1 MAGRT
6 FIIAEAGVNHNGRL
20 DLARRLVEE
29 AARAGVDA
37 VKFQTFKA
45 EKLAAPSAG
54 KADYQTRT
62 TPEGQSQLEMLKN
75 LELDKAAHIEL
86 MDLCQEHGLVFLS
99 SPFDLE
105 SIDLLVELGLDTI
118 KIPSG
123 EITNLPY
130 LRKIG
135 ALGKQIILSTGMADL
150 HEIEAAL
157 NVLKTAGTDRK
168 NIAVLHCH
176 TEYPTAYED
185 VNLLSMDAIR
195 QTMGVRVGYSDH
207 TPGIEASLAAVAL
220 GAEIIEKHFTL
231 DRNLPGPDHK
241 ASLEPHELAALV
253 VGIRR
258 VEALLGDDLKKPTER
273 ELKNRAV
280 ARKSIVAAQPIR
292 KGESFTEE
300 NLTVKRP
307 GLGINP
313 MLWDDVISRIA
324 PRDFQPDEMIELSDM
339 TAMED
344 R

>member
-1 MAGRT
+1 MTNRT

-20 DLARRLVEE
+20 DLARKLVEE
-29 AARAGVDA
+29 AARAGADA

-54 KADYQTRT
+54 KAEYQNRT
-62 TPEGQSQLEMLKN
+62 TPQDQSQLEMLKK
-75 LELDKAAHIEL
+75 LELDKAAHLEL
-86 MDLCQEHGLVFLS
+86 MDLCQKNNIDFLS
-99 SPFDLE
+99 SPFDLD
-105 SIDLLVELGLDTI
+105 SIDLLDELGLDTI
-118 KIPSG
+118 KVPSG

-135 ALGKQIILSTGMADL
+135 ALKRKVILSTGMADL

-157 NVLKTAGTDRK
+157 SVLKTAGTDRK
-168 NIAVLHCH
+168 NIVVLHCH
-176 TEYPTAYED
+176 TEYPTAHED
-185 VNLLSMDAIR
+185 VNLLAMDAMR
-195 QTMGVRVGYSDH
+195 QTLGVRVGYSDH
-207 TPGIEASLAAVAL
+207 TLGLEASLAAVAL
-220 GAEIIEKHFTL
+220 GAEVIEKHFTL
-231 DRNLPGPDHK
+231 DRKMPGPDHS
-241 ASLEPHELAALV
+241 ASLEPNELAELV

-258 VEALLGDDLKKPTER
+258 VEALLGDGEKRPTDR

-280 ARKSIVAAQPIR
+280 ARKSIVAAQSIQ
-292 KGESFTEE
+292 KGEPFTEK

-313 MLWDDVISRIA
+313 MLWDDVIGRTA